1 MIAATVMAGRRSR
14 TPAATGSFA
23 GRTAAPFARRRS
35 TAGPLA
41 SSSLAG
47 SVSMARMIP
56 VASYGP
62 ATGDC
67 ERRHPRTSGTRGACG
82 SWLPMKLRAT
92 RFDRPHGDPENEKAG
107 PRSPAFPTAGKQ
119 ILLLRLFV
127 RLHRAAGRRGG
138 HRGRGGRGS
147 GTSGRGRGLDR
158 RVGRAGVALDH
169 LVFLGDRGL

>member
-1 MIAATVMAGRRSR
+1 MIAATVMAGRRRR

-67 ERRHPRTSGTRGACG
+67 KRRHPRTSGTREACG
-82 SWLPMKLRAT
+82 SWPMKLRAA
-92 RFDRPHGDPENEKAG
+92 RFGHMDPENEKAG

-127 RLHRAAGRRGG
+127 RLHRAARRCGG

-147 GTSGRGRGLDR
+147 GTAGRGRGLDR

-169 LVFLGDRGL
+169 LVFLGDRGLLL